1 MTQTSPRRAE
11 TAWYR
16 GATKDQW
23 RSFTGAYLGWMLDV
37 MDLMLFSM
45 VIADVSK
52 DLDFDKS
59 AAGFVASAALVATAV
74 GGLFFGYLADR
85 FGRTR
90 SMVFSI
96 VGYSAGTLLCGFS
109 VSLSMLLVFRVLVGV
124 CLGGEWSAGAALVTE
139 TWPEK
144 HRGKV
149 MAWVQ
154 SAFGVGYALAA
165 LIAAIVLPIAG
176 WRGVFFVG
184 ILPALSAL
192 WIRRHTPEP
201 KLWVER
207 RERVSLGATIRTLLT
222 EHPRAFIVS
231 FAFTSFAMLGYWGL
245 FTWIPTYLSTPVSDG
260 GLGMDLVD
268 STTWIVLMQTGA
280 VLGFISFGY
289 VADLVGRKRAFISYF
304 VLAAVLVPVFVSISQ
319 SALLLVVGIV
329 VSLFGTGFYSG
340 FGPAFAEL
348 FPTHI
353 RGTAQ
358 GVIYNGARAVSAAGP
373 ATIGVVA
380 DHIGT
385 SAGLGITA
393 AFFLLAAIT
402 VALLL
407 PETRGKALA

>member
-1 MTQTSPRRAE
+1 MTQTTPGRAP
-11 TAWYR
+11 AWYR

-23 RSFTGAYLGWMLDV
+23 RTFTGAYLGWMLDV
-37 MDLMLFSM
+37 MDLMLFAM
-45 VIADVSK
+45 VISDVSA
-52 DLDFDKS
+52 DLDFDQS

-74 GGLFFGYLADR
+74 GGLLFGFIADR

-109 VSLSMLLVFRVLVGV
+109 TSLTMLLVFRVVVGV
-124 CLGGEWSAGAALVTE
+124 CLGGEWSAGTALVSE
-139 TWPEK
+139 TWPER

-149 MAWVQ
+149 LAWVQ

-165 LIAAIVLPIAG
+165 LVAAIVLPIGG
-176 WRGVFFVG
+176 WRWVFFVG
-184 ILPALSAL
+184 VLPALSAL

-201 KLWVER
+201 KMWLER
-207 RERVSLGATIRTLLT
+207 RERVTLGGAVRTLLT
-222 EHPRAFIVS
+222 EHRRPFLVAMT
-231 FAFTSFAMLGYWGL
+231 FTSFAMLGYWGL
-245 FTWIPTYLSTPVSDG
+245 FTWIPTYLSTPVDEG
-260 GLGMDLVD
+260 GMGMDLVH
-268 STTWIVLMQTGA
+268 STTWIVLMQVGA
-280 VLGFISFGY
+280 VIGFISFGY
-289 VADLVGRKRAFISYF
+289 VADRIGRKAAFITYF
-304 VLAAVLVPVFVSISQ
+304 ALAAVLVPVFVSVSQ
-319 SALLLVVGIV
+319 PAVLLVVGIV

-358 GVIYNGARAVSAAGP
+358 GVVYNGSRAISAAGP

-380 DHIGT
+380 DRFGA
-385 SAGLGITA
+385 SAGLGITT
-393 AFFLLAAIT
+393 AFFVLAALT
-402 VALLL
+402 VAALL